1 MIEIAQNFSLFK
13 KGIFDTFKMFKMMYQ
28 NDHNILFLK
37 NNTLYINNV
46 EQLVNERSK
55 ATDAYSFGVDFALQ
69 NLKNFRENI
78 CINPILYI
86 VALETLLNSITD
98 IRDLEKYSFKKLSD
112 SLKWYYE
119 ESSLKRAIITMPCIK
134 KLFIKES
141 EDKFLNEVIERV
153 YTPSNVEIVESKHN
167 RIVKHKYYKLKARFI
182 NGSIY
187 GEKQKLFVVDILTKE
202 LFAKLVN
209 LAMPILVLCSETD
222 FEVTN
227 TYLLSIYV
235 VSKTEIIKHYTDIC
249 LLTGFG
255 RGFQNLDTNEL
266 NSYSF
271 GDIKEFKFDG
281 TLMFSSEVYYNAS
294 ELERMGIKDKYSY
307 YALQGKNLTI
317 ETTEEY
323 LEKVRCIVSIIK
335 SLQNNGIFYG
345 ECKTLRILRTSYN
358 VVDKILS
365 DFIET
370 LLRNYLN
377 LFKFNIQTINEVV
390 NNPVLKSNFNA
401 INGKYD
407 DEYFTSLDYYL
418 NIFNLLDS
426 NVKVLSKLA

>member
-1 MIEIAQNFSLFK
+1 
-13 KGIFDTFKMFKMMYQ
+13 
-28 NDHNILFLK
+28 
-37 NNTLYINNV
+37 
-46 EQLVNERSK
+46 
-55 ATDAYSFGVDFALQ
+55 
-69 NLKNFRENI
+69 
-78 CINPILYI
+78 
-86 VALETLLNSITD
+86 
-98 IRDLEKYSFKKLSD
+98 
-112 SLKWYYE
+112 
-119 ESSLKRAIITMPCIK
+119 MPCIK

-294 ELERMGIKDKYSY
+294 ELERMSIKDKYSY